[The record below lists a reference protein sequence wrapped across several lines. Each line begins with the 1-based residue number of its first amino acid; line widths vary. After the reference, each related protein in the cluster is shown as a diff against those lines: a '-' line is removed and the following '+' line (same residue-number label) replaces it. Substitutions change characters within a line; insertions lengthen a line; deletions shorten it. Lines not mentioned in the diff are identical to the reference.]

1 MSAKKRGQS
10 QAHTPFDTKAVAAMT
25 RDLPTFLQKEGYFNI
40 RPKTDEI
47 KKPVV
52 EVEKQIQADMFDHEL
67 IQNDQPESKAV
78 HKIKPLT
85 IPQPVNRG
93 NRLHLLYAVMGF
105 GLIILSIWVFNARNT
120 VSGLWANATTQHELL
135 DKSTADF
142 NSVLETIKNNDR
154 IVREKL
160 NVNASLDPITEA
172 QVQAALQEA
181 IKPGTPTKQ
190 NP

>member
-1 MSAKKRGQS
+1 MPAKKRGQF

-25 RDLPTFLQKEGYFNI
+25 RDLPNFLQKEGYFKVQ
-40 RPKTDEI
+40 PKVEGVEKSASEKEI
-47 KKPVV
+47 K
-52 EVEKQIQADMFDHEL
+52 ADMFDHDL
-67 IQNDQPESKAV
+67 IQNSQPEIKAV
-78 HKIKPLT
+78 DKIKPTT

-93 NRLHLLYAVMGF
+93 NRLNLLYAVVSF
-105 GLIILSIWVFNARNT
+105 GLVILSIWIFNARNT
-120 VSGLWANATTQHELL
+120 VSGLWANATSQNELL
-135 DKSTADF
+135 DKGTADF

-160 NVNASLDPITEA
+160 NENKSLDPFTEA

-181 IKPGTPTKQ
+181 IKPGTPLKQ